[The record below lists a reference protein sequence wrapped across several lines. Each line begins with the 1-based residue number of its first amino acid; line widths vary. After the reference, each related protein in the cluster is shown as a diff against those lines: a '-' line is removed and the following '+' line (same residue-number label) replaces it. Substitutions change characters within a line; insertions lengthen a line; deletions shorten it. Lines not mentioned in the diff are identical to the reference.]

1 MQEGHQTRLQ
11 IKIEHEKKN
20 SIKKN
25 TLEKAD
31 NLRKEV
37 EKLTIQLKQTLQIIT
52 IKRKTF
58 KINQEHTKEQPFL
71 NRWLTFQVQTMLFAF
86 IL

>member
-1 MQEGHQTRLQ
+1 MQEGHQTKLQ
-11 IKIEHEKKN
+11 IKIEYEKRARLKM
-20 SIKKN
+20 N
-25 TLEKAD
+25 TQGKVD

-52 IKRKTF
+52 MKRKTL

-71 NRWLTFQVQTMLFAF
+71 SRWLTFQVQTMLFAF
-86 IL
+86 TL